1 MIIKIYSSQDHVT
14 VEKTVGLWGLVGRVE
29 EVEKGLH
36 TVLGRVTL
44 CLSKL
49 IERGSSKSEPP
60 DAQGSRVS

>member
-1 MIIKIYSSQDHVT
+1 M
-14 VEKTVGLWGLVGRVE
+14 
-29 EVEKGLH
+29 EKGLH

-60 DAQGSRVS
+60 DAKVQELAREAGGPQDGVQMCEKAPNCSVNA